1 MTSAAPPDLP
11 FPGAS
16 AAAEAR
22 ARTLLARINDTI
34 PAYIS
39 YIDADMRYVYVNQ
52 TYVNAFGRPASLI
65 EGFPV
70 AEVLGPSYENVR
82 GHLEAALRG
91 ESQHFETLMG
101 TVGSQRTLSV
111 SHIPDFAPDG
121 SVIGIIVY
129 GNDVT
134 DRKRTESALLQSEK
148 LAAVGRLAS
157 SIAHEINNPL
167 EAITNLLY
175 LARLHVTDSET
186 STYLELADQEL
197 RRVSNIANQTLRF
210 HKQSSNPRAISAEDL
225 FSTVLVIYEGRIKN
239 SHIDVEI
246 DHRTTRPIVCFEG
259 DVRQVLN
266 NLVGNAIDSMP
277 HGGRLLIRSH
287 DNTNRDGVVLTV
299 ADTGTGMSPETAA
312 HIFEPFFTTKGIGGT
327 GLGLWVSKEVAARH
341 QGVLEVRTSQRP
353 GHTGSVFRL
362 LLPNIV

>member
-1 MTSAAPPDLP
+1 MTVDPRSEPVSSSTSAQ
-11 FPGAS
+11 
-16 AAAEAR
+16 AEAR
-22 ARTLLARINDTI
+22 IRTLLTRINDTI

-52 TYVNAFGRPASLI
+52 TYLNAFGRSASQI

-70 AEVLGPSYENVR
+70 AEVLGSSYENVR
-82 GHLEAALRG
+82 AHLEAALRG
-91 ESQHFETLMG
+91 ETQHFETLMG

-111 SHIPDFAPDG
+111 SHIPDYGDDG
-121 SVIGIIVY
+121 SIFGIIVY

-134 DRKRTESALLQSEK
+134 DRKRTEAALLQSEK

-175 LARLHVTDSET
+175 LARHHVTDPQT

-210 HKQSSNPRAISAEDL
+210 HKQASNPRAISAEAL
-225 FSTVLVIYEGRIKN
+225 FSTVLTIYEGRIKN

-266 NLVGNAIDSMP
+266 NLVGNAIDAMP
-277 HGGRLLIRSH
+277 RGGRLLIRSH
-287 DNTNRDGVVLTV
+287 ENAQRNGAILTV
-299 ADTGTGMSPETAA
+299 ADTGSGMSPETLA
-312 HIFEPFFTTKGIGGT
+312 HIFDPFFTTKGIGGT
-327 GLGLWVSKEVAARH
+327 GLGLWVSKEVAGRH
-341 QGVLEVRTSQRP
+341 QGVLEVRSSERP
-353 GHTGSVFRL
+353 GSTGSVFRL
-362 LLPNIV
+362 LLPHRA

>member
-1 MTSAAPPDLP
+1 MK
-11 FPGAS
+11 
-16 AAAEAR
+16 AEAR
-22 ARTLLARINDTI
+22 TRSLLARINDTI

-39 YIDADMRYVYVNQ
+39 YIDADLRYVYVNQ
-52 TYVNAFGRPASLI
+52 TYLTAFGRTAALI

-70 AEVLGPSYENVR
+70 SEVLGPSYENVR
-82 GHLEAALRG
+82 DHLEAALRG
-91 ESQHFETLMG
+91 EEQHFETLMG
-101 TVGSQRTLSV
+101 TVGSERTLNV
-111 SHIPDFAPDG
+111 SHIPDYAPDG

-129 GNDVT
+129 GDDIT
-134 DRKRTESALLQSEK
+134 DRKRTEAALLQSEK

-175 LARLHVTDSET
+175 LAQHHVTDSIT
-186 STYLELADQEL
+186 RTYLELADQEL

-210 HKQSSNPRAISAEDL
+210 HKQASDPRAISAEDL
-225 FSTVLVIYEGRIKN
+225 FSTVLTIYEGRVKN
-239 SHIDVEI
+239 SHIHVEI

-266 NLVGNAIDSMP
+266 NLVGNAIDAMP
-277 HGGRLLIRSH
+277 RGGRLLIRSH
-287 DNTNRDGVVLTV
+287 DNAQRNGTVLTV
-299 ADTGTGMSPETAA
+299 ADTGSGMSQETLA

-341 QGVLEVRTSQRP
+341 HGILEVRSSQRP
-353 GHTGSVFRL
+353 GGSGSVFRL
-362 LLPNIV
+362 LLPNVAVSS